1 MEEAPARELIKGN
14 DALARAAIEAGC
26 RFYFGYPITPQNDIP
41 EYLSRELPLV
51 GGTFLQAESEI
62 ASINMC
68 LGAAAAGKRAMTSSS
83 GPGLSL
89 KQEGLSYCAG
99 DEIPVVAVN
108 IMRSGPGLGGI
119 SPSQGD
125 YYQATRGG
133 GHGDYRMIVLAP
145 NCAQE
150 MWDLTFLAFDLADK
164 YRNPAQI
171 LADAVLG
178 QTSEV
183 VETRRPETV
192 KLPPKDYVVGSN
204 KGWSRPQKVI
214 KSLRLGERELDEFCF
229 RLGEKYKRIEANE
242 VRWEE
247 YLTEDADMVIVSFGI
262 ASRISR
268 TAVDMAR
275 ENGVKVGMLRPITL
289 WPYPYKRLNELADRV
304 KKFLS
309 VELSLGQ
316 MVDDIR
322 IAVGDKA
329 QIFLYPRPPG
339 TGALP
344 YAEEVL
350 EQIEKYAGD

>member
-1 MEEAPARELIKGN
+1 MDEKPKRELIKGN
-14 DALARAAIEAGC
+14 VAIARAAIEAGC

-41 EYLSRELPLV
+41 EYLAKHLPLV
-51 GGTFLQAESEI
+51 DGTFLQGESEI
-62 ASINMC
+62 GSINMC
-68 LGAAAAGKRAMTSSS
+68 LGVAAVGKRAMTSSS

-89 KQEGLSYCAG
+89 KQEGLSYHAG
-99 DEIPVVAVN
+99 SELPVVVVN

-145 NCAQE
+145 NCSQE
-150 MWDLTFLAFDLADK
+150 MWDLTFLAFDLAEK

-183 VETRRPETV
+183 VDTRIPEGV
-192 KLPPKDYVVGSN
+192 EIPPKDYIVGSR
-204 KGWSRPQKVI
+204 KGRPQRVI
-214 KSLRLGERELDEFCF
+214 KSLFLGERELEKHCYDLD
-229 RLGEKYKRIEANE
+229 RKYKEIEANE
-242 VRWEE
+242 VRWDE
-247 YLTEDADMVIVSFGI
+247 YLTEDADIVVVSFGI
-262 ASRISR
+262 ASRIAR
-268 TAVDMAR
+268 TAIDRAR
-275 ENGVKVGMLRPITL
+275 EKGIKVGLFRPISL
-289 WPYPYKRLNELADRV
+289 WPYPYKRLSEIADTVDKLLCFELN
-304 KKFLS
+304 
-309 VELSLGQ
+309 LGQ
-316 MVDDIR
+316 MVDDVR

-329 QIFLYPRPPG
+329 QIFLYGRPPG

>member
-1 MEEAPARELIKGN
+1 MEDASKRELIKGN
-14 DALARAAIEAGC
+14 VAIARAAIEAGC

-41 EYLSRELPLV
+41 EYLAKNLPLV
-51 GGTFLQAESEI
+51 GGTFLQGESEI

-68 LGAAAAGKRAMTSSS
+68 MGVSASGGRAMTSSS

-89 KQEGLSYCAG
+89 KQEALSYMASS
-99 DEIPVVAVN
+99 ELPVVVVN

-145 NCAQE
+145 NCSQE
-150 MWDLTFLAFDLADK
+150 MYDLTFLAFDLAEK

-183 VETRRPETV
+183 VDTRHPP
-192 KLPPKDYVVGSN
+192 KMDLPPKDYTICGC
-204 KGWSRPQKVI
+204 KGRERRII
-214 KSLRLGERELDEFCF
+214 KSLFLGERELEQHCF
-229 RLGEKYKRIEANE
+229 DLDRKYKEIEAKE

-247 YLTEDADMVIVSFGI
+247 YLTEDADIIIAAFGI
-262 ASRISR
+262 TSRISR
-268 TAVDMAR
+268 TAIDMAR
-275 ENGVKVGMLRPITL
+275 EKGIKAGLFRPITL
-289 WPYPYKRLNELADRV
+289 WPYPYKRLRELAEKT

-309 VELSLGQ
+309 VELNLGQ
-316 MVDDIR
+316 MVDDVR

-339 TGALP
+339 AGALP
-344 YAEEVL
+344 YSEEVL